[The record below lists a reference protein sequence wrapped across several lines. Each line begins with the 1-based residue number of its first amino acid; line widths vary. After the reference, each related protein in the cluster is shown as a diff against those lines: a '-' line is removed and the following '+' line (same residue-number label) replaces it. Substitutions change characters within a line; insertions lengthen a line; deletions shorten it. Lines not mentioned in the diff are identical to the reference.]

1 MQVFFRSVS
10 AFCSRPL
17 QLLYYTTF
25 FEVCQVFFQTFFQK
39 FFALSLTKSLA
50 VFDSQSLFSARSSAP
65 QSVLLST
72 LSITLSIC
80 GFAPCFELFF
90 NCSRLTT
97 LLLYHTFRG
106 LSSRRIFTFAMFF
119 YAYCQPV
126 FSSQISSAFQF
137 LFIICVL
144 LLCAWFL
151 LFFPVSPYTL
161 HREF

>member
-1 MQVFFRSVS
+1 MQVLFRSVS

-90 NCSRLTT
+90 IRSRLTT

-106 LSSRRIFTFAMFF
+106 LSTPFFAFF
-119 YAYCQPV
+119 RLWYLRPFSILSGTV
-126 FSSQISSAFQF
+126 FIHFVQTVCSKKERHSNAVPF
-137 LFIICVL
+137 L
-144 LLCAWFL
+144 
-151 LFFPVSPYTL
+151 
-161 HREF
+161 

>member
-25 FEVCQVFFQTFFQK
+25 SEVCQVFFQTFFQK

-90 NCSRLTT
+90 IRSRLTT

-106 LSSRRIFTFAMFF
+106 LSTLFEAKGFKNFPLFFVHFDIHLFTVIFHLFLS
-119 YAYCQPV
+119 P
-126 FSSQISSAFQF
+126 IPF
-137 LFIICVL
+137 LFP
-144 LLCAWFL
+144 WQ
-151 LFFPVSPYTL
+151 S
-161 HREF
+161 